1 MPRKR
6 PRKRPTDMNQLGKLV
21 VDMATGQVP
30 KDYPDGVAEK
40 AEEKADFKE
49 NKCCVT
55 SEKSL
60 PYKHESATETD

>member
-6 PRKRPTDMNQLGKLV
+6 KSKRPTDMNQLGKLV

-30 KDYPDGVAEK
+30 KDYPDPK
-40 AEEKADFKE
+40 EENDDFKE
-49 NKCCVT
+49 NKCCIN

-60 PYKHESATETD
+60 SYNHESATETD

>member
-6 PRKRPTDMNQLGKLV
+6 KSNRPTDMNQLGKLV

-30 KDYPDGVAEK
+30 KDYPDEK
-40 AEEKADFKE
+40 EENPDFSE
-49 NKCCVT
+49 NKCCIT
-55 SEKSL
+55 SENSV

>member
-1 MPRKR
+1 MKR
-6 PRKRPTDMNQLGKLV
+6 SKRPTDMNQLGKLV

-30 KDYPDGVAEK
+30 KDYPEQVAEK
-40 AEEKADFKE
+40 PDFKE

-60 PYKHESATETD
+60 SYKHESATEKD

>member
-6 PRKRPTDMNQLGKLV
+6 ARKRPTDMNQLGKLV

-30 KDYPDGVAEK
+30 KDYPDPK
-40 AEEKADFKE
+40 EENDNFKE

-60 PYKHESATETD
+60 PYKHEQTPETD

>member
-1 MPRKR
+1 MKR
-6 PRKRPTDMNQLGKLV
+6 RKRPTDMNQLGKLV

-30 KDYPDGVAEK
+30 KDYPEQVAEK
-40 AEEKADFKE
+40 PEKVSEKPDFKE

>member
-1 MPRKR
+1 MKR
-6 PRKRPTDMNQLGKLV
+6 PKRPTDMNQLGKLV

-30 KDYPDGVAEK
+30 KDYPDRVAEK
-40 AEEKADFKE
+40 AEENDDFKE

-55 SEKSL
+55 SDKSL

>member
-1 MPRKR
+1 MNKRK
-6 PRKRPTDMNQLGKLV
+6 KRPTDMNQLGKLV

-40 AEEKADFKE
+40 PEENADFKE

-55 SEKSL
+55 SDKSL